1 MLEVHA
7 ILQRQRCNENI
18 TKKTGTLSDAYAI
31 WGVIQAKDVFRR
43 GQTDVDNQMVTPD
56 CVDIAIPNKLF
67 RSKKEY

>member
-1 MLEVHA
+1 M
-7 ILQRQRCNENI
+7 
-18 TKKTGTLSDAYAI
+18 AI
-31 WGVIQAKDVFRR
+31 WEVIQAKDVFRR

>member
-1 MLEVHA
+1 MNE
-7 ILQRQRCNENI
+7 ILINNSTI
-18 TKKTGTLSDAYAI
+18 LSFLI
-31 WGVIQAKDVFRR
+31 FLNVSWVIQAKDVFRR

>member
-1 MLEVHA
+1 MNE
-7 ILQRQRCNENI
+7 ILINNSTI
-18 TKKTGTLSDAYAI
+18 LSFLIFLNVSCKFMAI
-31 WGVIQAKDVFRR
+31 WEVIQAKDVFRR